1 MAPLLDR
8 HQPLHFIGVGGIGM
22 SALAGILAER
32 GYAVSGSDPRDHA
45 VLDRL
50 RRLGVRVFLEQSAA
64 TVAAIRSGTSVAP
77 QVVISSAVPET
88 NPELVEARR
97 VGLAICHRSDVLA
110 ALINSQAS
118 IAVAGSHGK
127 TTTSSLVASL
137 LAATHHDPT
146 AVIGGIVPAFG
157 SNGRH
162 GQGRLL
168 VAEADESDG
177 SLVKFRA
184 SLGVLTNVELDHT
197 DHYPDLEALI
207 NTLQRFAG
215 NTEQLLANRD
225 CPILRERFMPAHW
238 WSIETAEGVSF
249 AALAREERGD
259 GTVADFYENGVAVG
273 SFELPLPGRH
283 NLSNAVA
290 AMAACRLEGV
300 SFAELRQAV
309 AALKTPG
316 RRFDF
321 RGLWEGRLVVDD
333 YAHHPS
339 EVAATLAMAR
349 LMVTSGRSS
358 LPLPPRRLVAV
369 FQPHRYSRTA
379 QFLEGFA
386 AALTEAD
393 SVLIAPLYAAGETPI
408 PGISSAAMADA
419 VRERAPL
426 LPVQVADSLEE
437 LAAQVA
443 IASREGDLVLAMGAG
458 DVNSLWDRL
467 GQRRPGAV
475 SNTGAADTALAA

>member
-1 MAPLLDR
+1 MPPLLDR

-50 RRLGVRVFLEQSAA
+50 RRLGVRVFLEQSAT
-64 TVAAIRSGTSVAP
+64 TVAAIRSGTSVSP
-77 QVVISSAVPET
+77 LVVISSAVPET
-88 NPELVEARR
+88 NPELAEARR
-97 VGLAICHRSDVLA
+97 MGLAICHRSDVLA
-110 ALINSQAS
+110 ALINSQPS

-127 TTTSSLVASL
+127 TTTSSLIATL
-137 LAATHHDPT
+137 LAATNHDPT

-162 GQGRLL
+162 GKGPLL

-177 SLVKFRA
+177 SLVKFKP
-184 SLGVLTNVELDHT
+184 SLAVLTNVELDHT
-197 DHYPDLEALI
+197 DHYPNLEALI
-207 NTLQRFAG
+207 TTLQRFAG
-215 NTEQLLANRD
+215 KAERLLANRD
-225 CPILRERFMPAHW
+225 CPTLRDQFQPSHW
-238 WSIETAEGVSF
+238 WSIESPEGVSF
-249 AALAREERGD
+249 AAIAREQRGD
-259 GTVADFYENGVAVG
+259 GTLADFYEDGEVVG
-273 SFELPLPGRH
+273 SFELPLAGRH

-300 SFAELRQAV
+300 SFAELAQAM
-309 AALKTPG
+309 AALQTPG

-321 RGLWEGRLVVDD
+321 RGIWEGRLVVDD

-349 LMVTSGRSS
+349 LMVNSGRSP
-358 LPLPPRRLVAV
+358 LPVPPRRLVAV

-379 QFLEGFA
+379 QFLDGFA
-386 AALTEAD
+386 AALVEAD
-393 SVLIAPLYAAGETPI
+393 SVLIAPLYAAGEAPI
-408 PGISSAAMADA
+408 QGINSAAIATA
-419 VRERAPL
+419 L
-426 LPVQVADSLEE
+426 LQLDPGKPVLVATNLEE
-437 LAAQVA
+437 LAAQVV

-458 DVNSLWDRL
+458 DVNGLWDQL
-467 GQRRPGAV
+467 CQRPP
-475 SNTGAADTALAA
+475 AAGSDAPLAA